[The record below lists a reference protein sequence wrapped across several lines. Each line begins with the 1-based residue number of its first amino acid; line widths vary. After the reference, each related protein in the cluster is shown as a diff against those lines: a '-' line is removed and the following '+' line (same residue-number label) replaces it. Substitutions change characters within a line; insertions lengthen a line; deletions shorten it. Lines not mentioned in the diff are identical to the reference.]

1 MENKKDQE
9 FEQDDIVNLEQFQV
23 GRAPEEEKQH
33 DDQDESEYTEDEVP
47 FADGEGTQL
56 DEELGEDNAD
66 SDEDEDDVDLDEDT
80 DAAILA
86 DDDDTDVLEDEDEE
100 DQ

>member
-56 DEELGEDNAD
+56 DEELGEDNND
-66 SDEDEDDVDLDEDT
+66 SDEDDVDLDEDT

>member
-1 MENKKDQE
+1 MENKKYQE
-9 FEQDDIVNLEQFQV
+9 FEQDDIVNLAQFQV

-66 SDEDEDDVDLDEDT
+66 QDEDTDADTLADEDEDD
-80 DAAILA
+80 
-86 DDDDTDVLEDEDEE
+86 
-100 DQ
+100 Q

>member
-66 SDEDEDDVDLDEDT
+66 QDEDTDADTLADEDEDD
-80 DAAILA
+80 
-86 DDDDTDVLEDEDEE
+86 
-100 DQ
+100 Q